1 LSATTHGAGAG
12 IVLGICFVFLGQQ
25 FGYIDLT
32 DLSTAIVDLVIAM
45 VVGAVIFG
53 AIGMALGR
61 GYLRRH
67 PPEPQEWKP
76 S

>member
-1 LSATTHGAGAG
+1 VSATSHGAFAG
-12 IVLGICFVFLGQQ
+12 IVLGICFILLGQQ

-32 DLSTAIVDLVIAM
+32 DLTTAIVDLVIAM
-45 VVGAVIFG
+45 VVGAAVFG

-67 PPEPQEWKP
+67 PPEPKEWKAP
-76 S
+76 

>member
-1 LSATTHGAGAG
+1 MSATTHGAFAG
-12 IVLGICFVFLGQQ
+12 IVLGIAFVLLAQQ
-25 FGYIDLT
+25 FGYLGLSDLT
-32 DLSTAIVDLVIAM
+32 SAIINLVIAM

-67 PPEPQEWKP
+67 PPEPQEWKA